1 MLDLDRRLDAYFA
14 TLRSPSPKEAQKQA
28 LKRSAGNW
36 QFYAAVTGSALA
48 MATGASAS
56 VIQSAGGGGMATDPV
71 ASVMP
76 GNPNPASAHIPL
88 IHTLTIHA
96 AQLAMAEARASQ
108 VSQAQAPSISPNG
121 VVPVYSTANTIQAG
135 EWVSIYGS
143 NLASQT
149 ALWNNDFPETLGG
162 TSVTIN
168 GKAAYLLFVSPGQIN
183 LQAPDDTATGTVS
196 VVVQTASGSA
206 TSTVTLSQV
215 APSFSLIDTK
225 HVAGIILRSNGSGAY
240 GRGTYDILGPTGNS
254 LGYET
259 MAAKAGD
266 SVMLFGFGFGPT
278 TPMVLAGQVFSGA
291 APMNYPLTLYINN
304 IAVKTSFAGMS
315 GAGLYQVNLK
325 IPYGLGT
332 GDVPLLAIMGG
343 ARTPAGVMITL
354 DDPQHVVGGNSGSVG
369 VPVGSTHFVSSFP
382 PGGTFT
388 GGGGTGGGGTGG
400 GSSNARKR
408 RFEPKKLRFDP
419 K

>member
-1 MLDLDRRLDAYFA
+1 MFDLDRRLDAHFA
-14 TLRSPSPKEAQKQA
+14 TLRSPSSKEA

-56 VIQSAGGGGMATDPV
+56 VIQSVGGGVTTEPS

-76 GNPNPASAHIPL
+76 GNPNPASANIPL
-88 IHTLTIHA
+88 IHTV
-96 AQLAMAEARASQ
+96 QLAMAGAKASQ
-108 VSQAQAPSISPNG
+108 ASTQPPTISPNG
-121 VVPVYSTANTIQAG
+121 VVPVYSTSNTIQAG
-135 EWVSIYGS
+135 EWVSIYGT

-149 ALWNNDFPETLGG
+149 TLWNNDFPTTLGG
-162 TSVTIN
+162 TSVTID
-168 GKAAYLLFVSPGQIN
+168 GQSAYLLFVSPGQIN
-183 LQAPDDTATGTVS
+183 LQVPNDTATGTVS
-196 VVVQTASGSA
+196 VVVKTANGSA

-215 APSFSLIDTK
+215 APSFGLVDTK

-266 SVMLFGFGFGPT
+266 SVVLFGFGFGPT
-278 TPMVLAGQVFSGA
+278 TPMVQAGQVFSGA

-304 IAVKTSFAGMS
+304 MVVKTSFAGMS

-325 IPYGLGT
+325 IPYGLGS
-332 GDVPLLAIMGG
+332 GDVPLLAMMGG
-343 ARTPAGVMITL
+343 VQTQAGVMITL
-354 DDPQHVVGGNSGSVG
+354 DDPQRYAGGGNSGTVG
-369 VPVGSTHFVSSFP
+369 VPGGSTHFVSSFP
-382 PGGTFT
+382 PPGGGTFT
-388 GGGGTGGGGTGG
+388 GGGTGGGGTGG
-400 GSSNARKR
+400 GGGTSNARKKK
-408 RFEPKKLRFDP
+408 FEPKKLKFEP
-419 K
+419 KQ

>member
-1 MLDLDRRLDAYFA
+1 MFDLDRRLDAHFA
-14 TLRSPSPKEAQKQA
+14 TLRSPSPKETQRDA
-28 LKRSAGNW
+28 LKPSAANW

-56 VIQSAGGGGMATDPV
+56 VIQSAGGGVATEPT

-76 GNPNPASAHIPL
+76 GNPNPASANIPL
-88 IHTLTIHA
+88 IHA
-96 AQLAMAEARASQ
+96 VQLAMAGAKATQ
-108 VSQAQAPSISPNG
+108 AGTAQAPTISPGG
-121 VVPVYSTANTIQAG
+121 VVPVYSKSNTIQTG
-135 EWVSIYGS
+135 EWVSIYGT

-149 ALWNNDFPETLGG
+149 TLWNNDFPTTLGG
-162 TSVTIN
+162 TSVTID

-183 LQAPDDTATGTVS
+183 LQVPDDTATGTVA
-196 VVVQTASGSA
+196 VVVETANGST

-215 APSFSLIDTK
+215 APSFGMIDTK

-254 LGYET
+254 LGYAT

-266 SVMLFGFGFGPT
+266 SVVLFGFGFGPT
-278 TPMVLAGQVFSGA
+278 TPMVPAGQVFSGA
-291 APMNYPLTLYINN
+291 APMNYPLTLYVNN
-304 IAVKTSFAGMS
+304 IVVKTSFAGMS

-332 GDVPLLAIMGG
+332 GDVPLLAMMGG
-343 ARTPAGVMITL
+343 VETQAGVMIAL
-354 DDPQHVVGGNSGSVG
+354 DDPQHVAGGGNSGTVG

-382 PGGTFT
+382 PPGGTFT
-388 GGGGTGGGGTGG
+388 GGGTGGGGTGG
-400 GSSNARKR
+400 GGTSNARRKK
-408 RFEPKKLRFDP
+408 FEPKKLKFEP
-419 K
+419 KP